1 MKIEKTNDETHE
13 NSVTSM
19 FLLLFN
25 LRERRSIEELDELS
39 TERIENLRS
48 SRRAAARLLKEQ
60 KAQEEGEA

>member
-1 MKIEKTNDETHE
+1 M
-13 NSVTSM
+13 TSI

-25 LRERRSIEELDELS
+25 LRERRSIEELDELL

-48 SRRAAARLLKEQ
+48 RRRAAARLLKEQ